1 MMSSDVSI
9 DCTYDLNIVYIKY
22 SMWFVCFV
30 YHLGQVRYRLLLIPP
45 VGPMRVPCHLL
56 VVGILAILHR
66 CVKMLT
72 ETKFSMLTATNF
84 MRFRFLV
91 LSL

>member
-1 MMSSDVSI
+1 
-9 DCTYDLNIVYIKY
+9 
-22 SMWFVCFV
+22 
-30 YHLGQVRYRLLLIPP
+30 
-45 VGPMRVPCHLL
+45 
-56 VVGILAILHR
+56 
-66 CVKMLT
+66 MLT